1 MTKPKTPAK
10 LAAGGRSLW
19 SAVVG
24 EYELRAD
31 ELRILEHAA
40 RTVDLIDNMAAE
52 LAKAD
57 LMVPG
62 SMGQSRPHPLLTE
75 IRGHRALLASLL
87 KQLDL
92 PDDNVPALSGSQKA
106 GGAARAR
113 WRAANG
119 A

>member
-1 MTKPKTPAK
+1 MTRPKAPAK
-10 LAAGGRSLW
+10 LGAGGRSLW

-31 ELRILEHAA
+31 ELRLLEHAA
-40 RTVDLIDNMAAE
+40 RTVDLIDDMAAE
-52 LAKAD
+52 LAKAA

-62 SMGQSRPHPLLTE
+62 SMGQTRPHPLLTE
-75 IRGHRALLASLL
+75 IRGHRGLLATLL

-92 PDDNVPALSGSQKA
+92 PDTDAPGLNSSQKA
-106 GGAARAR
+106 GGAARTR
-113 WRAANG
+113 WRTANG